1 MLKAADKEDAAP
13 FMVARGSL
21 KALEKLC
28 EVSHLEKE
36 RMNKAFEES
45 SPSGFEPVAVAVH
58 RPGAPW
64 RLLGVVPMHAMRDV
78 RRLSMAKAN
87 FRYCHVWD
95 WPLRVLHWTWVFCI
109 IGLASTGI
117 CIAEGWF
124 LKMGDLHGAFRV
136 SGPSSPSPGSSGRTS
151 SPRRWTTC
159 SPAVM
164 TAPAT
169 SATILYSSGRTRA
182 STSCSP
188 PWW

>member
-13 FMVARGSL
+13 FMVARGGR

-36 RMNKAFEES
+36 RMNKAFEEY

-64 RLLGVVPMHAMRDV
+64 RLLGVVPMHAMRTCAASPWP
-78 RRLSMAKAN
+78 RPTSATSTSGTGQR
-87 FRYCHVWD
+87 VW
-95 WPLRVLHWTWVFCI
+95 HWTWVFCI

-124 LKMGDLHGAFRV
+124 LKMGTCT
-136 SGPSSPSPGSSGRTS
+136 GPSSSARSASCTT
-151 SPRRWTTC
+151 RW
-159 SPAVM
+159 
-164 TAPAT
+164 
-169 SATILYSSGRTRA
+169 GG
-182 STSCSP
+182 
-188 PWW
+188 PWWW